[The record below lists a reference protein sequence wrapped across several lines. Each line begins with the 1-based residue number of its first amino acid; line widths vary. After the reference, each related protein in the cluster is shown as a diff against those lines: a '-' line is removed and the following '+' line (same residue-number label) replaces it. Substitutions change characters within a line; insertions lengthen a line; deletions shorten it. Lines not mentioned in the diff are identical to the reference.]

1 MLTFWIL
8 PLLLVG
14 CSVPRS
20 FPSPITSLS
29 PVPVEK
35 NPVHGAILSV
45 ESVDTSLFRAMNVR
59 NNLDIVYNATD
70 FGPYLAKR
78 ITLHLAQS
86 GLFQQV
92 LLDPKPGS
100 VPHLSLGLEVEQ
112 LELINLSGSAGVA
125 GTMRLMLQG
134 MPQAEPVWTGQVK
147 EEIAHQHVA
156 GERIVPLDEA
166 LEDWAVRVAER
177 VAEQLHY
184 AAPKVKTA
192 LLAHPDL
199 TRDWAPPVPTA
210 ATVDLPAAHP
220 VTPSVEV
227 PTASSPIMT
236 QGLIPGKFHV
246 LVIGNNDYR
255 HLPRLLS
262 ARRDAEAVGK
272 LLGSSYGFS
281 VRVLTDA
288 TRAAILSAFNDY
300 RKALQP
306 EDSLL
311 VYYAGHGW
319 LDEQADEGYWLPVE
333 AVMDN
338 PVDWI
343 SNATITS
350 AVKAIPARHV
360 LVVADSCFSGK
371 LTRGVRVTIRGSGYM
386 ERMASKRSRTVMT
399 SGGMEP
405 VLDVGGGDH
414 SVFAKAFL
422 GVLRENR
429 VSVDTTT
436 LFVAIRRQVML
447 AADQTPEYS
456 DMRKAGHDG
465 GDFLFVRQK

>member
-1 MLTFWIL
+1 MHDTCL
-8 PLLLVG
+8 P
-14 CSVPRS
+14 PIKKRS
-20 FPSPITSLS
+20 PKYLR
-29 PVPVEK
+29 
-35 NPVHGAILSV
+35 L
-45 ESVDTSLFRAMNVR
+45 
-59 NNLDIVYNATD
+59 
-70 FGPYLAKR
+70 PYL
-78 ITLHLAQS
+78 I
-86 GLFQQV
+86 
-92 LLDPKPGS
+92 
-100 VPHLSLGLEVEQ
+100 
-112 LELINLSGSAGVA
+112 
-125 GTMRLMLQG
+125 
-134 MPQAEPVWTGQVK
+134 
-147 EEIAHQHVA
+147 
-156 GERIVPLDEA
+156 
-166 LEDWAVRVAER
+166 
-177 VAEQLHY
+177 
-184 AAPKVKTA
+184 
-192 LLAHPDL
+192 
-199 TRDWAPPVPTA
+199 
-210 ATVDLPAAHP
+210 
-220 VTPSVEV
+220 
-227 PTASSPIMT
+227 
-236 QGLIPGKFHV
+236 
-246 LVIGNNDYR
+246 
-255 HLPRLLS
+255 
-262 ARRDAEAVGK
+262 
-272 LLGSSYGFS
+272 
-281 VRVLTDA
+281 
-288 TRAAILSAFNDY
+288 FNDY

-405 VLDVGGGDH
+405 VLDAGGGDH

-456 DMRKAGHDG
+456 DIRKAGHDG